1 MTAFDFDNSIYIINH
16 RQLQQHSQSQTRSP
30 NPNSNPKLI
39 TPPSN
44 QTTMNTYSA
53 SPYPLLDGNNGA
65 DTPGAFF
72 FRKKN
77 KKPSPSTTQ
86 RSQST
91 CPSNYEPS
99 IAPSDATTL
108 VPDDNYRRDANF
120 VRPTTPIQGSRGK
133 PWSSYRDLPSGHPV
147 FAYSEDV
154 RTELYGKGIGEL
166 TVDFSHPGDSL
177 ANLMYATDP
186 VVQAELEAAKQ
197 DRSSSADG
205 KAKGF
210 WKQSASRLKT
220 FAAC

>member
-1 MTAFDFDNSIYIINH
+1 
-16 RQLQQHSQSQTRSP
+16 
-30 NPNSNPKLI
+30 
-39 TPPSN
+39 
-44 QTTMNTYSA
+44 MNTYSA
-53 SPYPLLDGNNGA
+53 SPYPLCDGNNGA

-77 KKPSPSTTQ
+77 KKTSPSMNRQ
-86 RSQST
+86 SQSSLPNT
-91 CPSNYEPS
+91 YEPS
-99 IAPSDATTL
+99 IAPSNATTL

-120 VRPTTPIQGSRGK
+120 VRPTTPIQGSRST

-154 RTELYGKGIGEL
+154 RTELYGRGIGEL
-166 TVDFSHPGDSL
+166 TVEFSHPGESL

-197 DRSSSADG
+197 DRISSADG

-210 WKQSASRLKT
+210 WKQSASRLKI